1 MGRRTRKRKP
11 LHRKRTLHR
20 NMRGGRL
27 DMKTLLQ
34 ATVLFAK
41 KNGIEYG
48 VPVVATAPDSQSAT
62 TNKDFERKQT
72 EYYRKQTEYY
82 TKYYLLLR
90 MSMDYADGLE
100 KTTQTLS
107 ISREHKSFR
116 SNIVVPFNEY
126 LHKVDS
132 GETDSKV
139 IVDDSITF
147 TNILSSTSTQKNL
160 AKSIVD
166 NLKGNN
172 FQKVIE
178 DSETLKA
185 SFPDKKPEYK
195 TTVEILDVIIV
206 LSSVAQFIN
215 THPIDPK
222 LLSKA
227 KKTYSQ
233 PTGNA
238 TDITKQI
245 DTLNTL
251 YVELTTLGKEV
262 NVLKTSDTSRVN
274 PDVDALV
281 KQISDDLVVVKVDD
295 PKNTAADNQKKRELT
310 HVLPY
315 FLQIYEKLYSNAMD
329 QKIEVN
335 KHPVSTRLIMEFV
348 TRKIREIETKHPHPE
363 LFDTMYYYWGLF
375 DLRISLQFLDYYM
388 NTIYDA
394 LSMKDS
400 PGQIMTVVEKQ
411 LGDAGSFPE
420 WDSDNTKPRG
430 YKIYSKTVGQ
440 KRNPIMNANSDIL
453 ALTSNPFKPYNPL
466 INTFNTM
473 LETNENGA
481 LQVVKNVESDIVPLD
496 VEPKK

>member
-1 MGRRTRKRKP
+1 
-11 LHRKRTLHR
+11 
-20 NMRGGRL
+20 MRGGKL
-27 DMKTLLQ
+27 NMKTLLQ

-48 VPVVATAPDSQSAT
+48 VPVGAAAPTSQSKSAT
-62 TNKDFERKQT
+62 TNTVFES
-72 EYYRKQTEYY
+72 KQTEYY
-82 TKYYLLLR
+82 TEYYLLLR
-90 MSMDYADGLE
+90 MSMKYADGLE
-100 KTTQTLS
+100 KTTETLS

-178 DSETLKA
+178 DTKTLQT
-185 SFPDKKPEYK
+185 FPNIQIYK

-227 KKTYSQ
+227 KKTYSS
-233 PTGNA
+233 PIGNSAGNA
-238 TDITKQI
+238 TDITNQI
-245 DTLNTL
+245 DNLNKL
-251 YVELTTLGKEV
+251 YSELTTLGKEV

-281 KQISDDLVVVKVDD
+281 KQISDDIVVVKVD
-295 PKNTAADNQKKRELT
+295 PKNTATDNQKKRELT

-335 KHPVSTRLIMEFV
+335 KHPVSTRLIREFV
-348 TRKIREIETKHPHPE
+348 TRKIRDIEANHPHPE

-375 DLRISLQFLDYYM
+375 DLRISLQFLDYYI
-388 NTIYDA
+388 NTVYDA
-394 LSMKDS
+394 LNTNDT

-411 LGDAGSFPE
+411 LSDAGSFPE
-420 WDSDNTKPRG
+420 WDSDNTKARG
-430 YKIYSKTVGQ
+430 YKIYSKAVGQ
-440 KRNPIMNANSDIL
+440 KRNPIKNANSDIL
-453 ALTSNPFKPYNPL
+453 ALTSNPFKPYNPI

-473 LETNENGA
+473 LETTDDGA
-481 LQVVKNVESDIVPLD
+481 LSVIKNEAPDILPLNP
-496 VEPKK
+496 ETTK